1 MSVSNELIGP
11 QFLSY
16 NCGEGGS
23 SLEVFV
29 IAWLGIFL
37 SVHIVTVCIFNLFL
51 LLAGL
56 LQKQYFNNNEL
67 MILSSPN
74 QAALRKKLF

>member
-29 IAWLGIFL
+29 IAWLGIL

-74 QAALRKKLF
+74 NQAALRKKLF